1 MDLTRDGILELLDDL
16 GREMESRGQRAELF
30 VVGGAAMALAFD
42 ARRAT
47 RDIDA
52 VFVPKAAVYEAAR
65 AVAGRRGLEPDW
77 LNDAVKGFLLGEDPD
92 RRTVFESPGCSV
104 TVPSPQYL
112 LAMKVYAARVDR
124 DADDIRTLAELS
136 GLRSAHEVLDLA
148 ERYLAGIPIP
158 AKVQFLIE
166 ELFDGDAGGLPSI
179 RDATEET
186 GYAQLAADQEA
197 QSTER
202 RADARRRRP
211 AGADG
216 A

>member
-1 MDLTRDGILELLDDL
+1 MDLDKQQIIDLLAELGD
-16 GREMESRGQRAELF
+16 EMQGRGQRAEMF
-30 VVGGAAMALAFD
+30 IVGGAAMALAFD

-65 AVAGRRGLEPDW
+65 AVAGRHGLAPDW

-92 RRTVFESPGCSV
+92 RRTIFESPGLSV

-124 DADDIRTLAELS
+124 DADDIRMLADLCDLHTAE
-136 GLRSAHEVLDLA
+136 AVLDLA
-148 ERYLAGIPIP
+148 EAYLAGIPIP

-166 ELFDGDAGGLPSI
+166 ELFPAPLGDRASTQ
-179 RDATEET
+179 DD
-186 GYAQLAADQEA
+186 GYAQLAGEQADG
-197 QSTER
+197 SPGS
-202 RADARRRRP
+202 RAEARRRRP
-211 AGADG
+211 TWDHEE
-216 A
+216 

>member
-1 MDLTRDGILELLDDL
+1 MDLTRDRIIELLGDL

-30 VVGGAAMALAFD
+30 VVGGAAMSLAFD

-52 VFVPKAAVYEAAR
+52 VFVPKNVVYEAAR
-65 AVAGRRGLEPDW
+65 TVAGRRGLEPDW

-92 RRTVFESPGCSV
+92 RRTVFESRGCSV
-104 TVPSPQYL
+104 TVPSPEYL

-136 GLRSAHEVLDLA
+136 GLRSAGEVLDLA
-148 ERYLAGIPIP
+148 ERYLSGIPIP

-166 ELFDGDAGGLPSI
+166 ELFDVDQDGPTAIPG
-179 RDATEET
+179 
-186 GYAQLAADQEA
+186 AADEA
-197 QSTER
+197 
-202 RADARRRRP
+202 
-211 AGADG
+211 
-216 A
+216 

>member
-1 MDLTRDGILELLDDL
+1 MELSREQILDLLSELGL
-16 GREMESRGQRAELF
+16 EMESRGLRAELF

-52 VFVPKAAVYEAAR
+52 VFVPKAAVYDAAAAVAAR
-65 AVAGRRGLEPDW
+65 KGIEPDW

-92 RRTVFESPGCSV
+92 RRTIFESPGCSV

-124 DADDIRTLAELS
+124 DADDIRTLARLS
-136 GLRSAHEVLDLA
+136 GLGSADEVLDLA
-148 ERYLAGIPIP
+148 ERFLTGIPVP

-166 ELFDGDAGGLPSI
+166 EVFAEDPQGTAG
-179 RDATEET
+179 
-186 GYAQLAADQEA
+186 
-197 QSTER
+197 
-202 RADARRRRP
+202 
-211 AGADG
+211 
-216 A
+216 

>member
-1 MDLTRDGILELLDDL
+1 MDLDKQQIIDLLSELGD
-16 GREMESRGQRAELF
+16 EMQGRGQRAEMF
-30 VVGGAAMALAFD
+30 IVGGAAMALAFD

-65 AVAGRRGLEPDW
+65 AVADRRGLAPDW

-92 RRTVFESPGCSV
+92 RRTIFESPGLSV

-124 DADDIRTLAELS
+124 DADDIRILADLCDLHTPE
-136 GLRSAHEVLDLA
+136 AVLDLA
-148 ERYLAGIPIP
+148 EAYLAGIPIP

-166 ELFDGDAGGLPSI
+166 ELFPAPPGDHAAAQ
-179 RDATEET
+179 DD
-186 GYAQLAADQEA
+186 GYAQLAGEQAEGTA
-197 QSTER
+197 ES
-202 RADARRRRP
+202 RAEARRRRP
-211 AGADG
+211 MWDHEE
-216 A
+216 